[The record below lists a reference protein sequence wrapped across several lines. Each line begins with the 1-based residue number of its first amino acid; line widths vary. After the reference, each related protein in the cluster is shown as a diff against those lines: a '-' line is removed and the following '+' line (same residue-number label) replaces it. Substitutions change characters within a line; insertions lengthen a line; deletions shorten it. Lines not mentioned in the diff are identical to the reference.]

1 MTGVGLAGAFLGG
14 ILTLLSPCSV
24 LLLPA
29 FFSYAFS
36 SAGMLVS
43 RTGAFYLGLVTT
55 MVPLGM
61 LAGTLGAVVS
71 QQRGLLLMIASAV
84 IIVLGV
90 IQLIGIPLPGIGRLD
105 GRSGASAISV
115 YLLGT
120 VYGLA
125 GFCAGPILGAV
136 LTLAAVSGSA
146 LYGGIVLLVYA
157 AGMVVPLLTLA
168 LLWDRIPRLRD
179 WLRPRQVVIGRWSNS
194 WTSVIGGMLTIAI
207 GVVLILTDG
216 TIAVPG
222 ILDAQQQVNVESQV
236 LAGAGQISDWLVV
249 GAAVLVLGMAYAL
262 RRWMKTRDGVKQSD

>member
-61 LAGTLGAVVS
+61 LAGTVGAVVS

-90 IQLIGIPLPGIGRLD
+90 IQLIGIPVPGIGRLD

>member
-61 LAGTLGAVVS
+61 LAGTVGAVVS

>member
-24 LLLPA
+24 MLLPA

-43 RTGAFYLGLVTT
+43 RTGAFYLGLITT

-61 LAGTLGAVVS
+61 LAGTVGAVVN
-71 QQRGLLLMIASAV
+71 QQRDLLVMIASAV

-157 AGMVVPLLTLA
+157 AGMVVPLLALA

-179 WLRPRQVVIGRWSNS
+179 WLRPRQVVIGCWSNS
-194 WTSVIGGMLTIAI
+194 WTSVIGGVLTIAI

-236 LAGAGQISDWLVV
+236 LAGAGQISDWAVV

-262 RRWMKTRDGVKQSD
+262 RRWMKARDDLKQSD

>member
-14 ILTLLSPCSV
+14 ILTLLSPCLV
-24 LLLPA
+24 MLLPA

-43 RTGAFYLGLVTT
+43 RTGAFYLGLITT

-61 LAGTLGAVVS
+61 LAGTLGAVVN
-71 QQRGLLLMIASAV
+71 QQRSLLVMIASAV

-157 AGMVVPLLTLA
+157 AGMVVPLLVLA

-179 WLRPRQVVIGRWSNS
+179 WLRPRRVVIGRWSNS
-194 WTSVIGGMLTIAI
+194 WTSVIGGVLTILI
-207 GVVLILTDG
+207 GVVLILTNG

-222 ILDAQQQVNVESQV
+222 FLDAQQQVNVESQV
-236 LAGAGQISDWLVV
+236 MAGAGQISDWVVV
-249 GAAVLVLGMAYAL
+249 GAAVLVLGVAYAL
-262 RRWMKTRDGVKQSD
+262 RRWMKARDDVKQSD

>member
-24 LLLPA
+24 MLLPA

-168 LLWDRIPRLRD
+168 LLWDRIPRLRA

>member
-24 LLLPA
+24 MLLPA

-36 SAGMLVS
+36 SAGMLVA
-43 RTGAFYLGLVTT
+43 RTGAFYLGLITT

-61 LAGTLGAVVS
+61 LAGSLGAVVT
-71 QQRGLLLMIASAV
+71 QQRSLLVMIASVV

-90 IQLIGIPLPGIGRLD
+90 IQLVGIPMPGIGRLD

-157 AGMVVPLLTLA
+157 AGMVLPLLVLA
-168 LLWDRIPRLRD
+168 LLWDRIPKLRD

-194 WTSVIGGMLTIAI
+194 WTSVIGGLLTILI
-207 GVVLILTDG
+207 GVVLVLTDG

-222 ILDAQQQVNVESQV
+222 ILDAQQQVTVESQV
-236 LAGAGQISDWLVV
+236 LAGVGQISDWVVV
-249 GAAVLVLGMAYAL
+249 GTALLVLGVAYAL
-262 RRWMKTRDGVKQSD
+262 RRWMKARDA

>member
-24 LLLPA
+24 MLLPA

-36 SAGMLVS
+36 SAGMLVG
-43 RTGAFYLGLVTT
+43 RTGAFYLGLITT

-61 LAGTLGAVVS
+61 LAGTLGAVVT
-71 QQRGLLLMIASAV
+71 QQRSLLVMIASV
-84 IIVLGV
+84 LIIVLGA
-90 IQLIGIPLPGIGRLD
+90 IQLVGIPVPGIGRLD

-157 AGMVVPLLTLA
+157 AGMVVPLLVLA
-168 LLWDRIPRLRD
+168 LLWDRIPQLRD
-179 WLRPRQVVIGRWSNS
+179 WLRPRQLVIGRWSNA
-194 WTSVIGGMLTIAI
+194 WTSVIGGGLTILI

-222 ILDAQQQVNVESQV
+222 ILDAQQQVTVESQV
-236 LAGAGQISDWLVV
+236 LASAGQISDWVVV
-249 GAAVLVLGMAYAL
+249 GGAVAVLAGVYAL
-262 RRWMKTRDGVKQSD
+262 HRWLKARAA

>member
-24 LLLPA
+24 MLLPA

-43 RTGAFYLGLVTT
+43 RTGAFYLGLITT

-61 LAGTLGAVVS
+61 LAGTVGAVVN
-71 QQRGLLLMIASAV
+71 QQRDLLVMIASAV
-84 IIVLGV
+84 IVVLGV

-157 AGMVVPLLTLA
+157 AGMVVPLLVLA

-179 WLRPRQVVIGRWSNS
+179 WLRLRQVVIGRWSNS
-194 WTSVIGGMLTIAI
+194 WTSVIGGVLTIVI

-262 RRWMKTRDGVKQSD
+262 RRWMKARDDVKQSD

>member
-24 LLLPA
+24 MLLPA

-43 RTGAFYLGLVTT
+43 RTGAFYLGLITT
-55 MVPLGM
+55 MVPLGL
-61 LAGTLGAVVS
+61 LAGTVGAVVN
-71 QQRGLLLMIASAV
+71 QQRDLLVMIASAV

-157 AGMVVPLLTLA
+157 AGMVVPLLALA

-194 WTSVIGGMLTIAI
+194 WTAVIGGVLTIAI